1 VEESI
6 TQLAEE
12 IHRNRPNATIP
23 VIIELRNFSQKNI
36 DILISKG
43 FKLRTAIRELNML
56 TGEIPADPK
65 VTKAIQDLDMIEN
78 LSTSSEIE
86 TL

>member
-1 VEESI
+1 VNESI

-12 IHRNRPNATIP
+12 IQRNRPRANIP
-23 VIIELRNFSQKNI
+23 VVIELKNFSQKNI
-36 DILISKG
+36 DLLISKG
-43 FKLRTAIRELNML
+43 FKLRTAIRELKML

-65 VTKAIQDLDMIEN
+65 VAATINALGLIET